1 MMERKKSQKGRND
14 MKNRVEKN
22 AYGVLLAALAALAGL
37 IIYIYT
43 SVTGYLASS
52 AINYLPFISTA
63 AAVILMLA
71 VVFMRG
77 KISDLAA
84 DIIIFAA
91 GVLILFGLYEF
102 VLGRVSLAADVYFIP
117 VNYPASEAEALH
129 MSIAGVVLYIVSDI
143 LLIVT
148 AFMKR
153 TEAAE

>member
-1 MMERKKSQKGRND
+1 
-14 MKNRVEKN
+14 
-22 AYGVLLAALAALAGL
+22 
-37 IIYIYT
+37 
-43 SVTGYLASS
+43 
-52 AINYLPFISTA
+52 
-63 AAVILMLA
+63 MLA

-84 DIIIFAA
+84 DIIIIVA

-129 MSIAGVVLYIVSDI
+129 ISIAGVVLYIVSDI

-153 TEAAE
+153 TEETE

>member
-1 MMERKKSQKGRND
+1 

-102 VLGRVSLAADVYFIP
+102 VLARVSLAADVYFIP

-129 MSIAGVVLYIVSDI
+129 ISIAGVVLYIVSDI